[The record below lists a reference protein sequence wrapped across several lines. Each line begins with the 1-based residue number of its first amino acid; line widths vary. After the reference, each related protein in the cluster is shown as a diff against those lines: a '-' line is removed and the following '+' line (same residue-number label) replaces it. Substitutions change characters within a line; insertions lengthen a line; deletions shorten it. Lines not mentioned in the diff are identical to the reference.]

1 MQTKIYGWQDA
12 IDPNSCNY
20 ITPKI
25 LELIPRLEHDRIL
38 DLGCGNGALC
48 YALRQAFS
56 CEVAGIE
63 YDEQGSRIAQESN
76 PDARIFNYGVQDDPD
91 ALLKQVGDKFDLAIS
106 TEVIEHLYSP
116 QLLPQYAARVLKPHG
131 RLIVSTPYH
140 GYLKNLA
147 IALTGHWDTHH
158 TVLWEGGH
166 IKFWSRATLTQL
178 MKENGFTEEGFYG
191 VGRMPWLW
199 KSMIMVFRKE

>member
-1 MQTKIYGWQDA
+1 MRHKNYGWQNA
-12 IDPNSCNY
+12 LDPNSCNY

-25 LELIPRLEHDRIL
+25 LELAPQFEHARIL

-48 YALRQAFS
+48 HALMRNLS
-56 CEVAGIE
+56 CEVVGIE
-63 YDEQGSRIAQESN
+63 YDEHGARIAQESN
-76 PDARIFNYGVQDDPD
+76 PGARIFNYGVQDNPD
-91 ALLKQVGDKFDLAIS
+91 TLLTQVGDKFDLAVS

-147 IALTGHWDTHH
+147 ISLTGHWDAHH
-158 TVLWEGGH
+158 TALWEGGH
-166 IKFWSRATLTQL
+166 IKFWSKTTLSRL
-178 MKENGFTEEGFYG
+178 MKENGFSTEGFYG
-191 VGRMPWLW
+191 IGRLPWLW
-199 KSMIMVFRKE
+199 KSMVMVFRKD